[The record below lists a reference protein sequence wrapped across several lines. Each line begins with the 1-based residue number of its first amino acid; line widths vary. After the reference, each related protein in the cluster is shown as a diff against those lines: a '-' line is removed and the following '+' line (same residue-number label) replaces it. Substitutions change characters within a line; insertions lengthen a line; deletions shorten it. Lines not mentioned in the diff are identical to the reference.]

1 MGYVPDG
8 KINVHLITCNAGVD
22 VKHLIQGDDE
32 YVNVSFKALH
42 EVCSKSG
49 KMLVLFETPAG
60 FALFKVLN
68 EGKLSEVQ
76 DLSLDFSTAD
86 AARKVV
92 KLKAFS
98 KFENTAEALEAASC
112 LIDGK
117 TSKGLR
123 KFLRA
128 HCDDEILAVADSKL
142 GNIIKEKLKIDCVHN
157 NAVMELMRGVR
168 YQLTELISGLAV
180 QDMAPMSL
188 GLSHSLSRYKLKF
201 SADKVDT
208 MIVQAIG
215 LLDDLDKELNTYAM
229 RVREWYGWH
238 FPELTKII
246 QDNIQYARSVKLM
259 GDRINAAKLD
269 FSEILTEE
277 VEAEVKEAA
286 VISMGTE
293 IGELD
298 LSNIRE
304 LCDQVLSLS
313 EYRAQLYDYLKS
325 RMNTIA
331 PNLTAMVGELVGAR
345 LIAHGGSLINLA
357 KQPGSTVQILG
368 AEKALFRA
376 LKTKHA
382 TPKYGLIYHAS
393 LIGQAAPKFK
403 GKISR
408 SLAAKTALAIRC
420 DALGDG
426 QDNTMGLENRAK
438 LEARLRN
445 LEGKELGRFAGS
457 AKGKPKIE
465 AYDKDKKKGAG
476 GLITPAK
483 TYNTAADSVIHQKSN
498 SAMDEDTPEPTTAE
512 KKKEKKEKKEKKDKK
527 EKKKKEEV
535 SATLLADVDGVEEP
549 EHEVVKKEKKK
560 RKQSSENETQNG
572 DTNLNEGEKKKKR
585 KKHAEQEDS
594 ADVPSK
600 KNKKKKKNDD

>member
-1 MGYVPDG
+1 
-8 KINVHLITCNAGVD
+8 
-22 VKHLIQGDDE
+22 
-32 YVNVSFKALH
+32 
-42 EVCSKSG
+42 
-49 KMLVLFETPAG
+49 MLVLFETPAG
-60 FALFKVLN
+60 FALFKVLD
-68 EGKLSEVQ
+68 EGKLSKVE
-76 DLSLDFSTAD
+76 DLWKNFSSADTA
-86 AARKVV
+86 RQVV

-98 KFENTAEALEAASC
+98 KFENTSEALEAATL

-117 TSKGLR
+117 ASKGLR
-123 KFLRA
+123 KFLRV
-128 HCDDEILAVADSKL
+128 HCENETLGVADSKL
-142 GNIIKEKLKIDCVHN
+142 GNVIKEKLKIDCIHN

-168 YQLTELISGLAV
+168 NQLTELISGLAV

-201 SADKVDT
+201 SAEKVDT

-246 QDNIQYARSVKLM
+246 QDNILYARAVKLM
-259 GDRINAAKLD
+259 GDRVNAASLD
-269 FSEILTEE
+269 FSEILPEE
-277 VEAEVKEAA
+277 VEAELKEAS

-298 LSNIRE
+298 LANIRE

-345 LIAHGGSLINLA
+345 LIAHGGSLLNLA

-465 AYDKDKKKGAG
+465 AYDKDRKKGAG

-483 TYNTAADSVIHQKSN
+483 TYNPSADSVIGQMVD
-498 SAMDEDTPEPTTAE
+498 SAIDEDAQEPSVAD
-512 KKKEKKEKKEKKDKK
+512 KKKEKKDKK
-527 EKKKKEEV
+527 KKKDKKEED
-535 SATLLADVDGVEEP
+535 ATVQADGEEP
-549 EHEVVKKEKKK
+549 EPVVVKKDKKKK
-560 RKQSSENETQNG
+560 RKETESAELQNG
-572 DTNLNEGEKKKKR
+572 NDDNAGEKKKKR
-585 KKHAEQEDS
+585 KKQGEQEES
-594 ADVPSK
+594 PEMPSK
-600 KNKKKKKNDD
+600 KKGKKKKSED